1 MEPDSANR
9 PRQPGASLTVPG
21 MGDGERLERQA
32 RDIGGWLRAH
42 GADFAPLRVREV
54 RTDVAQAPEG
64 WPVVQLTVVLD
75 DPADRRSGWPA
86 ESLFGLID
94 AVNRES
100 RRRGTGMFV
109 QVFPQAVSDGV
120 R

>member
-1 MEPDSANR
+1 
-9 PRQPGASLTVPG
+9 
-21 MGDGERLERQA
+21 MGDREQLQRQA
-32 RDIGGWLRAH
+32 QDLGGWVRAH
-42 GADFAPLRVREV
+42 GADFAPMRVRDV
-54 RTDVAQAPEG
+54 RADVARAPEG
-64 WPVVQLTVVLD
+64 QPVVQLTVVLD

-86 ESLFGLID
+86 EPLFGLID

-100 RRRGTGMFV
+100 RHTAGMFV

>member
-1 MEPDSANR
+1 
-9 PRQPGASLTVPG
+9 
-21 MGDGERLERQA
+21 MGDRERLERQA
-32 RDIGGWLRAH
+32 QDLGGWVRAH
-42 GADFAPLRVREV
+42 GADFVPLRVRDV
-54 RTDVAQAPEG
+54 RADVARAPEG
-64 WPVVQLTVVLD
+64 QPVVQLTVLLD

-86 ESLFGLID
+86 EPLFGLID